1 MLNLEKTFKKVTSS
15 ALAVALLS
23 QSFCPTEAK
32 SFAENKIPQNS
43 KVIKTTSK
51 NNLSFKEKLAKYLLG
66 IGVPVGV
73 VALITGLTLFTVSKL
88 KNKNPNP
95 KQLKQQ
101 QKESEEEEK
110 KEEEV
115 KEEQPKGEEENK
127 DEQQEPE
134 NEENSKSSSEESEEE
149 EKKEEEVKEEQQESE
164 NEEISESSSEDD
176 SSEEEPEN
184 EKNTLIITANDVEEL
199 TFAELFTRNSID
211 PFEIKPD
218 NQAARQI
225 LLAFADKI
233 QGYDK
238 FNEIKNNSAKKK
250 EYALKED
257 KLEEWERNIIDNE
270 YIKVRALTEE
280 KLKSALKN
288 RYKHNIEDIEDIEFK
303 EDCKV
308 EAFCKYDFSFSSITN
323 VTIPKNVKFV
333 GYACFRYC
341 EELTTVEFEGE
352 PDKMYIDTQIF
363 DQCEKLSKVIVP
375 QGTNSGFVVEENTK
389 NGDITIEERLKG
401 KSYFNPANLK
411 FEIGYMENGKFV
423 KMNQKQ
429 K

>member
-115 KEEQPKGEEENK
+115 KEEQPKGEG
-127 DEQQEPE
+127 
-134 NEENSKSSSEESEEE
+134 NSSKPIPTPMPISTKSVD
-149 EKKEEEVKEEQQESE
+149 K
-164 NEEISESSSEDD
+164 
-176 SSEEEPEN
+176 
-184 EKNTLIITANDVEEL
+184 TLRITANDVEEL
-199 TFAELFTRNSID
+199 TLAELFEKNGVD
-211 PFEIKPD
+211 PSRCSCD

-238 FNEIKNNSAKKK
+238 FTEIKNNPDKKK
-250 EYALKED
+250 EYALKWDELND
-257 KLEEWERNIIDNE
+257 WERNIINNKD
-270 YIKVRALTEE
+270 IKVRALTRG
-280 KLKSALKN
+280 KLDSALKN
-288 RYKHNIEDIEDIEFK
+288 RCRCNIKDIEFK

-308 EAFCKYDFSFSSITN
+308 EAFCRYDFIGFRKIKN

-333 GYACFRYC
+333 GDNCFGKC
-341 EELTTVEFEGE
+341 QELTTVEFEGE
-352 PDKMYIDTQIF
+352 PDKMYIDTRIF
-363 DQCEKLSKVIVP
+363 NPCKKLSKVIVP
-375 QGTNSGFVVEENTK
+375 QGTNLDFVVGKNLENE
-389 NGDITIEERLKG
+389 NITIEERLTG
-401 KSYFNPANLK
+401 KSYSDPVKLN

>member
-127 DEQQEPE
+127 EEQQEPE

-149 EKKEEEVKEEQQESE
+149 EKKEEEVKEEQQEPE
-164 NEEISESSSEDD
+164 NEENI
-176 SSEEEPEN
+176 
-184 EKNTLIITANDVEEL
+184 LRITANDVEEL
-199 TFAELFTRNSID
+199 TFAELFKKNGINPSIC
-211 PFEIKPD
+211 KL
-218 NQAARQI
+218 NNRAARQI

-238 FNEIKNNSAKKK
+238 FTEIKNNPDKKK
-250 EYALKED
+250 EYALKGDELND
-257 KLEEWERNIIDNE
+257 WERNIINNKD
-270 YIKVRALTEE
+270 IKVRALTIG
-280 KLKSALKN
+280 KLDSALKN
-288 RYKHNIEDIEDIEFK
+288 RYRCNIKDIEFK
-303 EDCKV
+303 EDCNV
-308 EAFCKYDFSFSSITN
+308 EAFCRSDFIFFNIKN

-333 GYACFRYC
+333 GDNCFGNC
-341 EELTTVEFEGE
+341 QELTTVEFEGE

-429 K
+429 KQ

>member
-101 QKESEEEEK
+101 QKENEEEEK
-110 KEEEV
+110 KKEEV

-127 DEQQEPE
+127 EEQQEPE

-149 EKKEEEVKEEQQESE
+149 EKKEEEVKEEQPKGGEESK
-164 NEEISESSSEDD
+164 
-176 SSEEEPEN
+176 EEEPEN
-184 EKNTLIITANDVEEL
+184 EENILRITANDVEEL

-211 PFEIKPD
+211 PSEFKSD

-238 FNEIKNNSAKKK
+238 FNEIKNNPAQKK
-250 EYALKED
+250 EYALKKDE
-257 KLEEWERNIIDNE
+257 LEEWERNIINKKD
-270 YIKVRALTEE
+270 IKVRALTEE

-288 RYKHNIEDIEDIEFK
+288 RCNIEDIEFK
-303 EDCKV
+303 EDCNV
-308 EAFCKYDFSFSSITN
+308 EAFCRYDFIGFRKIKN

-333 GYACFRYC
+333 GDACFSSC
-341 EELTTVEFEGE
+341 ECLETVKFEGE
-352 PDKMYIDTQIF
+352 PDKMYINTQIF
-363 DQCEKLSKVIVP
+363 DKCEKLSKVIVP
-375 QGTNSGFVVEENTK
+375 QGTNLDFVVGK
-389 NGDITIEERLKG
+389 NSKDGDITIEERLKG
-401 KSYFNPANLK
+401 KSYFKPANLNFDIERK
-411 FEIGYMENGKFV
+411 
-423 KMNQKQ
+423 
-429 K
+429 

>member
-115 KEEQPKGEEENK
+115 KEEQ
-127 DEQQEPE
+127 
-134 NEENSKSSSEESEEE
+134 
-149 EKKEEEVKEEQQESE
+149 QESE

-199 TFAELFTRNSID
+199 TFAELFKRNDID
-211 PFEIKPD
+211 PSKFES
-218 NQAARQI
+218 NNRAARQI
-225 LLAFADKI
+225 LLAFADRI
-233 QGYDK
+233 ESDNL
-238 FNEIKNNSAKKK
+238 NEIKSNLDEKK

-257 KLEEWERNIIDNE
+257 KLEEWERNIIDNKD
-270 YIKVRALTEE
+270 IKVRALTEE

-288 RYKHNIEDIEDIEFK
+288 RYKHNIEDIEFK

-308 EAFCKYDFSFSSITN
+308 EAFCRSDFIFFNIKN

-333 GYACFRYC
+333 GKSCFGNC
-341 EELTTVEFEGE
+341 QELTTVEFEGE
-352 PDKMYIDTQIF
+352 PDKMYIDTWIF
-363 DQCEKLSKVIVP
+363 DKCEKLSKVIVP
-375 QGTNSGFVVEENTK
+375 QGTNLGFVVGK
-389 NGDITIEERLKG
+389 NLKDGDITIEERLKG
-401 KSYFNPANLK
+401 KSYSDPVKLN

>member
-115 KEEQPKGEEENK
+115 KEEQ
-127 DEQQEPE
+127 
-134 NEENSKSSSEESEEE
+134 
-149 EKKEEEVKEEQQESE
+149 QESE

-199 TFAELFTRNSID
+199 TFAELFKRNDID
-211 PFEIKPD
+211 PSKFES
-218 NQAARQI
+218 NNRAARQI
-225 LLAFADKI
+225 LLAFADRI
-233 QGYDK
+233 ESDNL
-238 FNEIKNNSAKKK
+238 NEIKSNLDEKK

-288 RYKHNIEDIEDIEFK
+288 RYKHNIEDIEFK

-308 EAFCKYDFSFSSITN
+308 EAFCRYDFIGFRKIKN

-333 GYACFRYC
+333 GKSCFGNC
-341 EELTTVEFEGE
+341 QELTTVEFEGE
-352 PDKMYIDTQIF
+352 PDKMYIDTWIF
-363 DQCEKLSKVIVP
+363 NQCEKLSKVIVP
-375 QGTNSGFVVEENTK
+375 KGTNLGFVVEENS
-389 NGDITIEERLKG
+389 GDENITIEERLKG
-401 KSYFNPANLK
+401 KSYSDPVKLN

>member
-115 KEEQPKGEEENK
+115 KEEQ
-127 DEQQEPE
+127 QESE
-134 NEENSKSSSEESEEE
+134 NEEISESSSEDDSSEEE
-149 EKKEEEVKEEQQESE
+149 PE

-199 TFAELFTRNSID
+199 TFAELFKRNDID
-211 PFEIKPD
+211 PSKFES
-218 NQAARQI
+218 NNRAARQI
-225 LLAFADKI
+225 LLAFADRI
-233 QGYDK
+233 ESDNL
-238 FNEIKNNSAKKK
+238 NEIKSNLDEKK

-257 KLEEWERNIIDNE
+257 KLEEWERNIIDNKD
-270 YIKVRALTEE
+270 IKVRALTEE

-288 RYKHNIEDIEDIEFK
+288 RYKHNIEDIEFK

-308 EAFCKYDFSFSSITN
+308 EAFCRSDFIFFNIKN

-333 GYACFRYC
+333 GDNCFGNC
-341 EELTTVEFEGE
+341 QELTTVEFEGE
-352 PDKMYIDTQIF
+352 PDKMYIDTRIF
-363 DQCEKLSKVIVP
+363 NPCKKLSKVIVP
-375 QGTNSGFVVEENTK
+375 QGTSLGFVVGKNLKNEN
-389 NGDITIEERLKG
+389 ITIEERLRG
-401 KSYFNPANLK
+401 KDYVYLAELN